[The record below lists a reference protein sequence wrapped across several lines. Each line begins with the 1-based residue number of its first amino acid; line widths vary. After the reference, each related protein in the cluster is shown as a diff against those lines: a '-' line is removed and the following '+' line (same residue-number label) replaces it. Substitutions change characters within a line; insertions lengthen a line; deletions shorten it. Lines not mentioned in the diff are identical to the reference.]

1 MNIPKKP
8 EPTQAPP
15 TKKTENIHPV
25 CSIKVRQP
33 NTRGSAN

>member
-15 TKKTENIHPV
+15 TKLTVNFQPTF
-25 CSIKVRQP
+25 SIRVRQL